1 MSTET
6 QVKQQTHVINGVDT
20 DAVMEMAGNIQKD
33 EEFGQFRFRA
43 HNEWIDGAHSCSTI
57 QGFFAGGE
65 EHTGRDQALTVNADQ
80 PSYLGGKNHAPNP
93 VEHYLHALD
102 SCLNVTL
109 VYHAAVQGIP
119 LESVEVSSEGK
130 MNASG
135 FFGIS
140 QNVNKGFERI
150 RVDMKV
156 KSDADEETLTKL
168 AMYSPVYEM
177 VSKAIPVEFN
187 LTKI

>member
-1 MSTET
+1 MSTAT
-6 QVKQQTHVINGVDT
+6 QAKQQTNVINGVDT
-20 DAVMEMAGNIQKD
+20 DAVMEMAVNIEQE
-33 EEFGQFRFRA
+33 EEFGKFRFRA
-43 HNEWIDGAHSCSTI
+43 HNEWIDGTHSCSTI

-65 EHTGRDQALTVNADQ
+65 EHTGREQALTVNADQ
-80 PSYLGGKNHAPNP
+80 PVYLGGKNIAPNP

-119 LESVEVSSEGK
+119 LESVEVSSEGE
-130 MNASG
+130 MNARG

-140 QNVNKGFERI
+140 EDVNKGFERI
-150 RVDMKV
+150 RVTMKI
-156 KSDADEETLTKL
+156 KSDADEDTLTRL

-177 VSKAIPVEFN
+177 VSKAIPVEFK

>member
-1 MSTET
+1 MSTATRIE
-6 QVKQQTHVINGVDT
+6 QQTNIFNGVDT
-20 DAVMEMAGNIQKD
+20 DAVMEMAGNIKQD
-33 EEFGQFRFRA
+33 EEFGKFRFRA
-43 HNEWIDGAHSCSTI
+43 QNAWIDGAHSCSTI

-65 EHTGRDQALTVNADQ
+65 EHTGRDHALTVNSDQ
-80 PSYLGGKNHAPNP
+80 PVYLGGKNIAPNP

-109 VYHAAVQGIP
+109 VYHAAVRGIP

-130 MNASG
+130 MNARG

-140 QNVNKGFERI
+140 PDVNKGFERI
-150 RVDMKV
+150 RVNMKV

-177 VSKAIPVEFN
+177 VSKAVPVEFN